1 MKRIL
6 FLLFAVGLTANM
18 TVMAG
23 MSTSKAVS
31 YTHLR
36 HDHHTY
42 GNSECRKPGYGRI
55 SPVRFA
61 DGCCPRQPV

>member
-23 MSTSKAVS
+23 MSTSKV
-31 YTHLR
+31 
-36 HDHHTY
+36 
-42 GNSECRKPGYGRI
+42 RKLSLI
-55 SPVRFA
+55 HIL
-61 DGCCPRQPV
+61 CTW

>member
-23 MSTSKAVS
+23 MSTSKV
-31 YTHLR
+31 
-36 HDHHTY
+36 
-42 GNSECRKPGYGRI
+42 RKET
-55 SPVRFA
+55 RFLTDKMA
-61 DGCCPRQPV
+61 YELSLMRMRLITTLFILSVI

>member
-23 MSTSKAVS
+23 MSTSNQAVG
-31 YTHLR
+31 R
-36 HDHHTY
+36 HGLD
-42 GNSECRKPGYGRI
+42 E
-55 SPVRFA
+55 F
-61 DGCCPRQPV
+61 DDL

>member
-23 MSTSKAVS
+23 MSTSKV
-31 YTHLR
+31 
-36 HDHHTY
+36 
-42 GNSECRKPGYGRI
+42 RKETLMYIEQPCFQSLSFGYYF
-55 SPVRFA
+55 SMMTKA
-61 DGCCPRQPV
+61 D